1 MIAKSTT
8 LVNNLNIILGLK
20 VSMLEYIKSLAQ
32 ALKPIQIANFETC
45 YQELLKNGLIVSLAK

>member
-20 VSMLEYIKSLAQ
+20 VSMLEYIKSLTQ
-32 ALKPIQIANFETC
+32 TLKPIQIANFETC